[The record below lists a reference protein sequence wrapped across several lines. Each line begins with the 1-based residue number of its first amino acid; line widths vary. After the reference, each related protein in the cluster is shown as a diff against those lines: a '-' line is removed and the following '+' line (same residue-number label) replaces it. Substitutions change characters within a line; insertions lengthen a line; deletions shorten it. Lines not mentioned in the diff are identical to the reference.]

1 MVENTVVVFVDVVAN
16 DVDVVIGVVVV
27 SQVGNVTIIVINRQ
41 HLER

>member
-1 MVENTVVVFVDVVAN
+1 MVENTVVVFDDVVV
-16 DVDVVIGVVVV
+16 DDVVDGAVVVV